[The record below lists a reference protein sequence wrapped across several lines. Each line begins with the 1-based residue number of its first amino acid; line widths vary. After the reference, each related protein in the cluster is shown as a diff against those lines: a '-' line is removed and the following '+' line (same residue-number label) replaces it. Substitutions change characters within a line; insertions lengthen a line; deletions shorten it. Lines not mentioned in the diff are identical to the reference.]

1 MAQPDQLWWGT
12 TCEAESRL
20 LDEDLEEDLD
30 NEDSL
35 EDTGV
40 IHGGESEG
48 EGYMC
53 SDEETGVLND
63 GDNGESHGE
72 TSSVTRG
79 RVSDEATQDEMV
91 SEIILLQ
98 YKC

>member
-1 MAQPDQLWWGT
+1 
-12 TCEAESRL
+12 
-20 LDEDLEEDLD
+20 
-30 NEDSL
+30 
-35 EDTGV
+35 
-40 IHGGESEG
+40 
-48 EGYMC
+48 MC
-53 SDEETGVLND
+53 SDEEAGVLND

>member
-1 MAQPDQLWWGT
+1 MHRNEI
-12 TCEAESRL
+12 EAESRL

-35 EDTGV
+35 KDTGV
-40 IHGGESEG
+40 IHGGKSEG

-72 TSSVTRG
+72 ASSVTRR

-91 SEIILLQ
+91 S
-98 YKC
+98 YFNTSANCC